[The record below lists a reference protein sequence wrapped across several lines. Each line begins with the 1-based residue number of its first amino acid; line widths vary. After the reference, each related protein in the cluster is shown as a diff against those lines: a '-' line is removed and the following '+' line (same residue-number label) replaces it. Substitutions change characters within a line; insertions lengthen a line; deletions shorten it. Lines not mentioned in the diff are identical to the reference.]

1 MSMNSIYMKHIH
13 INSIS
18 YHFKNTKIFVLI
30 VLVAIFSLFY
40 LFLDDSH
47 FSGVNFIKE
56 TIKEEVI
63 KQEIEKKVKN
73 VKNVII
79 ENDENIIED
88 FFVIDN
94 ENKVKIDKQLDKAT
108 KEIEKDTTEKEITS
122 EKIDTPPYQR
132 LFDRIYFSIITSSLL
147 GYGDIY
153 PISNTCKL
161 ITMTQSILT
170 VALII
175 L

>member
-1 MSMNSIYMKHIH
+1 MNSIYMKHIH

-30 VLVAIFSLFY
+30 VLVVIFSFFY

-63 KQEIEKKVKN
+63 KKEIEKKIKN
-73 VKNVII
+73 VNSVHI
-79 ENDENIIED
+79 NDNNILEG
-88 FFVIDN
+88 FYLTDN
-94 ENKVKIDKQLDKAT
+94 TNKVKIDKQLDKAT
-108 KEIEKDTTEKEITS
+108 KEIEKNTTEQEITTD
-122 EKIDTPPYQR
+122 KIETPPYQ
-132 LFDRIYFSIITSSLL
+132 LVFDRVYFSVITSSLL

-153 PISNTCKL
+153 PVSNVCKL
-161 ITMTQSILT
+161 ITMIQSVLT
-170 VALII
+170 VSLII

>member
-1 MSMNSIYMKHIH
+1 MKLFHPEKI
-13 INSIS
+13 I

-30 VLVAIFSLFY
+30 VLIVIFSIFY

-73 VKNVII
+73 VKNVPDTD
-79 ENDENIIED
+79 NQKIIED
-88 FFVIDN
+88 FYVIDN
-94 ENKVKIDKQLDKAT
+94 DNKVNIDKQLDKAT
-108 KEIEKDTTEKEITS
+108 KEIEKDTTKTELTK
-122 EKIDTPPYQR
+122 EKIDTPPYQHI
-132 LFDRIYFSIITSSLL
+132 FDRLYFSVITTTLL
-147 GYGDIY
+147 GYGDVY
-153 PISNTCKL
+153 PVSNICKL
-161 ITMTQSILT
+161 ITMFQSLLT
-170 VALII
+170 VSLII

>member
-1 MSMNSIYMKHIH
+1 MKLFHPEKIIYR
-13 INSIS
+13 
-18 YHFKNTKIFVLI
+18 FKNTKIFILL
-30 VLVAIFSLFY
+30 VLVVIFSLFY

-63 KQEIEKKVKN
+63 KQEIEKKVKS
-73 VKNVII
+73 VKNVPD
-79 ENDENIIED
+79 NDKKIIED

-94 ENKVKIDKQLDKAT
+94 NNKVKIDKQLDKAT
-108 KEIEKDTTEKEITS
+108 KEIEKDTNEKELTQD
-122 EKIDTPPYQR
+122 KLDTPPYQR
-132 LFDRIYFSIITSSLL
+132 LFDRLYFSVITSSLL

-153 PISNTCKL
+153 PVSNTCKL
-161 ITMTQSILT
+161 ITMIQSLLT
-170 VALII
+170 VSLIV